1 MRKVKRYT
9 DILFVGLILAV
20 IALALSCS
28 KTNSSNNNTPPKPPP
43 ADAMHIY
50 LQDTAFKAY
59 LQAKVCP
66 DAFDKTGR
74 LDITNAEVTGFTGT
88 MVIDSTYK
96 IQSLNGIA
104 YFTKMS
110 KLIIQNSMVD
120 SLSLPTTMAIDTLR
134 LLANA
139 DLQYVNV
146 QGCTNMRYIRFY
158 NIPVTS
164 LDLSNLPVLNTISGL
179 SSGRLT
185 TLKVDNDG
193 NLQHILCSGLTALPT
208 VNTATCPKLQ
218 RLLLDYCY
226 AITGLNLAGNTQLK
240 TLIVTNATS
249 FKNVDLSANP
259 ALTTLQFD
267 ESGVDTIDVSHNPAL
282 FSISMTYTRIR
293 NLSFLSNLN
302 LRVLS
307 LDGCG
312 YLKTIDLRAQT
323 SFTYYYADWGKLSNN
338 NAISDAD
345 MLELYPD
352 GLASPTQTNI
362 YTIAVNP
369 QRVFEGAS
377 INLFGGLR
385 VPQYLD
391 ASALS
396 LSNIKINDACKNN
409 YSLVMARRTGGL
421 VPQPVVTVYAADKT
435 TITCADYNP
444 DLEICLININ
454 HVKVLFLFCFV

>member
-1 MRKVKRYT
+1 MKTVKRYSN
-9 DILFVGLILAV
+9 IVFGWLSLAV

-28 KTNSSNNNTPPKPPP
+28 KTNSSNNNNTPPPPPP
-43 ADAMHIY
+43 ADATHIY
-50 LQDTAFKAY
+50 LQDTAFKDY
-59 LQAKVCP
+59 LLAKVCP
-66 DAFDKTGR
+66 DAFDKNGR
-74 LDITNAEVTGFTGT
+74 LDVTNAEVTGFTGT
-88 MVIDSTYK
+88 MTIDSTYK
-96 IQSLNGIA
+96 IQSVAGIA

-120 SLSLPTTMAIDTLR
+120 SLSLPTTMAIDTIR

-146 QGCTNMRYIRFY
+146 QGCSNMRYIRFY

-164 LDLSNLPVLNTISGL
+164 LDLSNLPALNTISGL

-193 NLQHILCSGLTALPT
+193 NLQHLLGFGLTALTT

-226 AITGLNLAGNTQLK
+226 AINGLNLAGNTQLK
-240 TLIVTNATS
+240 NLIVTNAGS

-259 ALTTLQFD
+259 ALTSVQFD
-267 ESGVDTIDVSHNPAL
+267 ESGVDTVDFSHNPAL
-282 FSISMTYTRIR
+282 FSISMTYTPVR

-312 YLKTIDLRAQT
+312 FLKTVDLRAQT
-323 SFTYYYADWGKLSNN
+323 NFSFYFADYTKISNGGK
-338 NAISDAD
+338 ISDAD
-345 MLELYPD
+345 LLELYPD
-352 GLASPTQTNI
+352 GIASPTPTAI
-362 YTIAVNP
+362 CTIANTP
-369 QRVFEGAS
+369 QRKFEGAS
-377 INLFGGLR
+377 MDLFGGLR

-396 LSNIKINDACKNN
+396 LSSIKINDACKNN

-421 VPQPVVTVYAADKT
+421 VPQPVVTVYAADET
-435 TITCADYNP
+435 TVTCADYNP
-444 DLEICLININ
+444 ELEICN
-454 HVKVLFLFCFV
+454 